1 DLGIEKIIIVT
12 GYLGDSIRS
21 YFGDGK
27 KFGVTIIYVENRE
40 LDRGWAWSVRLAK
53 DFIDDYFCIMLCD
66 ESYLNSNHKMLKD
79 FNYREYISV
88 CTGLPVDDAALIR
101 KNFAI
106 ERNENRV
113 TSLREKP
120 ATITNDLMGSGTFIC
135 SPAIFNEIDIAFQNT
150 KHLDF
155 VNFLNS
161 LVVRGNPVGFFELS
175 GTYVN
180 INDRD
185 SWHLARYQDRITRCD
200 QCSSSLLICA

>member
-1 DLGIEKIIIVT
+1 MKQQTSKPLYGLIPAAGKGVRARPYTHEVHKGMLSINGVPNIERIINLMRNDLDIEKIIIVT

-79 FNYREYISV
+79 FNYREYIAV

-113 TSLREKP
+113 TS
-120 ATITNDLMGSGTFIC
+120 
-135 SPAIFNEIDIAFQNT
+135 
-150 KHLDF
+150 
-155 VNFLNS
+155 
-161 LVVRGNPVGFFELS
+161 
-175 GTYVN
+175 
-180 INDRD
+180 
-185 SWHLARYQDRITRCD
+185 
-200 QCSSSLLICA
+200 